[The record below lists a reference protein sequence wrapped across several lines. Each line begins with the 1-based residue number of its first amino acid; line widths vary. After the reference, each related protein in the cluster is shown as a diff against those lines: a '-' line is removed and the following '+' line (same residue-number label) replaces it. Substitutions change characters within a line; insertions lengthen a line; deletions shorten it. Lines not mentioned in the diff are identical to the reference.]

1 MINRPTVARDIMARN
16 LVTLDPQMDVFDA
29 IDRLLKYRISG
40 APVVDREGRYLG
52 VFSER
57 CSISLLVTAAY
68 ENAPT
73 SQIDPFIDR
82 DVATID
88 PETDLLT
95 IAERFLN
102 TNQRRLPVLED
113 GRLVGQVSRRD
124 VLKAARGLLRP
135 TTLVSESAILY
146 LSSVVERKTR
156 RLLDSGG
163 WVVRMDGGP
172 AVVSPVPGSPWC
184 PQTCADP
191 SRIRRPFCPSVTTAA
206 SPLVATDR

>member
-1 MINRPTVARDIMARN
+1 MNHRPTVARDIMVRN
-16 LVTLDPQMDVFDA
+16 LITLDPNMDVFDA

-40 APVVDREGRYLG
+40 APVVDRQGNFVG

-57 CSISLLVTAAY
+57 CSISLLVAAAY
-68 ENAPT
+68 DNAPT
-73 SQIDPFIDR
+73 NEINAFIDR

-124 VLKAARGLLRP
+124 VLKAADKLVRP
-135 TTLVSESAILY
+135 PVMVTESGFLY
-146 LSSVVERKTR
+146 LSGVIDRK
-156 RLLDSGG
+156 DA
-163 WVVRMDGGP
+163 P
-172 AVVSPVPGSPWC
+172 IA
-184 PQTCADP
+184 
-191 SRIRRPFCPSVTTAA
+191 
-206 SPLVATDR
+206 